1 MLSLTR
7 KTDYAL
13 MALTYLAS
21 RPGVVISAREMS
33 ERFGVS
39 LSLLMNVLKQLSGA
53 EMVDS
58 VRGARGGYTLAQP
71 ADEIT
76 LADLI
81 DTIEG
86 PVRLAPCVGG
96 VDGGGRSGCDASETC
111 PIQGPLGWLHNR
123 LRGFFQNI
131 TLAELAAADDM
142 APVEAVNERAAQR

>member
-21 RPGVVISAREMS
+21 RPDEVISAREMS

-39 LSLLMNVLKQLSGA
+39 LPLLMNVLKQLSGA
-53 EMVDS
+53 EWVHS
-58 VRGARGGYTLAQP
+58 VRGARGGYTLARS
-71 ADEIT
+71 ADRIT

-96 VDGGGRSGCDASETC
+96 APDGGRASCEASETC
-111 PIQGPLGWLHNR
+111 PIQGPLGWLHDR

-131 TLAELAAADDM
+131 TLAQLAAAGNRK
-142 APVEAVNERAAQR
+142 PTESIGQGAVDR

>member
-58 VRGARGGYTLAQP
+58 VRGARGGYKLAQP
-71 ADEIT
+71 AGEIT

-96 VDGGGRSGCDASETC
+96 VDEGGWSGCDASETC

-131 TLAELAAADDM
+131 TLAELAAADDTT
-142 APVEAVNERAAQR
+142 PVEAVSEGAAQR